1 MRLGI
6 DKKVGSQNQE
16 PLLSDHGATAKKYH
30 QRCQKELH
38 LSPPDRLKQDLY
50 ESMA

>member
-1 MRLGI
+1 MCLGI

-16 PLLSDHGATAKKYH
+16 PLHSDHGAKVKKYH
-30 QRCQKELH
+30 QRYQKELH
-38 LSPPDRLKQDLY
+38 LSPPDRLKQDLS